1 MPVLDP
7 VFRKDREMKKLT
19 VDQLAFVDAYQH
31 SVADAPREEV
41 LRFVTADSDVRS
53 SRDFYSS
60 MEYYTSIADAYEVW
74 HCALKHAR
82 ADKGMTVGKLS
93 AALANLPQD
102 LPVLIWDAG
111 TRLGIAHVDDSFI
124 EDEYPRLELNTD
136 RDD

>member
-7 VFRKDREMKKLT
+7 VTLERREMKKLNF
-19 VDQLAFVDAYQH
+19 DDAAFVDAYRH

-53 SRDFYSS
+53 SHFYSS
-60 MEYYTSIADAYEVW
+60 MEYYTSIADAYKVW
-74 HCALKHAR
+74 SCALAHAR
-82 ADKGMTVGKLS
+82 TNKGMTVGKLS

-102 LPVLIWDAG
+102 LPILIWDAG
-111 TRLGIAHVDDSFI
+111 TRLQIAHIDDTFV
-124 EDEYPRLELNTD
+124 EDENPRLELNTD

>member
-1 MPVLDP
+1 MPVPDP
-7 VFRKDREMKKLT
+7 VLRKDREMKKLT
-19 VDQLAFVDAYQH
+19 VEQLAFVDAYQH
-31 SVADAPREEV
+31 SVADAPCEEV
-41 LRFVTADSDVRS
+41 LRFITADSDVRS

-74 HCALKHAR
+74 CCALAHAR
-82 ADKGMTVGKLS
+82 TNKGMTVGKLS

-111 TRLGIAHVDDSFI
+111 TRLQIAHIDDSFV
-124 EDEYPRLELNTD
+124 EDENPRLELNTD